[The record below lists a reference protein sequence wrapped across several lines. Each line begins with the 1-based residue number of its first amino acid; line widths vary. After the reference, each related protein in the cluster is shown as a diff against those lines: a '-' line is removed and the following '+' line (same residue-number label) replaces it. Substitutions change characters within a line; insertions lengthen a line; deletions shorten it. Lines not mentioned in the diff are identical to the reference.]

1 MFFDMGASYAMATI
15 VEYRTVQVKEGEK
28 AEMIPQLTV
37 KVGGAGWKGGWGR
50 VERWMWQSEKVGGAG
65 WKVGVVRWVGQSR
78 IGLDHPFFSLPKD
91 SLYTT
96 CISHECT

>member
-28 AEMIPQLTV
+28 AEMVPQLTV

-50 VERWMWQSEKVGGAG
+50 VEG
-65 WKVGVVRWVGQSR
+65 WVGQSGR
-78 IGLDHPFFSLPKD
+78 VGGAEWKGGWGRVERWGQHVHNMHL
-91 SLYTT
+91 T
-96 CISHECT
+96 

>member
-28 AEMIPQLTV
+28 AEMVPQLTV

-50 VERWMWQSEKVGGAG
+50 VERWMGQGGT
-65 WKVGVVRWVGQSR
+65 VGVVRWVGQGGRVGVIRWVGQSR
-78 IGLDHPFFSLPKD
+78 I
-91 SLYTT
+91 
-96 CISHECT
+96 